1 MRKQTI
7 RDIDL
12 HDKRVFLR
20 VDYNVQF
27 VNEQILD
34 DHRLRESIATIWAL
48 QGAGAKIVICSH
60 RGRPGGE
67 IVDELRNAPV
77 AAHLSTLLD
86 HEVKYVP
93 ECVGPVAKAAV
104 EALEPGGIVLLE
116 NVRFHAEEEAND
128 PDFARELGD
137 LADIYVSDAFG
148 TAHRAH
154 ASVVGVPAFLPAVA
168 GLLMEREVDY
178 LSRVTDDPERPFG
191 LILGGAKVTEK
202 LAILEFLCERAD
214 VICVGGGIAN
224 TFLMAQG
231 IDVGA
236 SLVEPDRIEDTFNV
250 MRKAAIRPGLKLVLP
265 RDVVIS
271 DASGETVTAVS
282 VNLIPPDFRILD
294 IGPDTIEDFKA
305 ALAPMRTIAWN
316 GPVGLFEHEPF
327 DHGSLEIAHLLAN
340 LPDATTVV
348 GGGETAAAIAR
359 AGVTDRISHCSTG
372 GGASL
377 QLLEGRSLPGLEAL
391 LDAE

>member
-86 HEVKYVP
+86 REVKYVP

-202 LAILEFLCERAD
+202 LAILEFLCDRAD

-327 DHGSLEIAHLLAN
+327 DQGSLEIAHLLAD

>member
-1 MRKQTI
+1 M
-7 RDIDL
+7 
-12 HDKRVFLR
+12 
-20 VDYNVQF
+20 
-27 VNEQILD
+27 
-34 DHRLRESIATIWAL
+34 
-48 QGAGAKIVICSH
+48 
-60 RGRPGGE
+60 
-67 IVDELRNAPV
+67 
-77 AAHLSTLLD
+77 
-86 HEVKYVP
+86 
-93 ECVGPVAKAAV
+93 
-104 EALEPGGIVLLE
+104 LLE

-202 LAILEFLCERAD
+202 LAILEFLCDRAD

-250 MRKAAIRPGLKLVLP
+250 MREGGDKARPEAGPTSRRRDQRRVRRDGDGGLREPDPTGPSGSWTSVPTRSRTSRRRWRRCGRSRGTDRWGCSSTSLSTRARSRSPTCWPTCPMPP
-265 RDVVIS
+265 RW
-271 DASGETVTAVS
+271 
-282 VNLIPPDFRILD
+282 
-294 IGPDTIEDFKA
+294 
-305 ALAPMRTIAWN
+305 LAGA
-316 GPVGLFEHEPF
+316 
-327 DHGSLEIAHLLAN
+327 
-340 LPDATTVV
+340 
-348 GGGETAAAIAR
+348 ETAAAIAR

>member
-202 LAILEFLCERAD
+202 LAILEFLCDRAD

-236 SLVEPDRIEDTFNV
+236 SLVDPDRIEDTFNV

-327 DHGSLEIAHLLAN
+327 DQGSLEIAHLLAD

>member
-104 EALEPGGIVLLE
+104 EALEPDGIVLLE

-202 LAILEFLCERAD
+202 LAILEFLCDRAD

-327 DHGSLEIAHLLAN
+327 DQGSLEIAHLLAD

>member
-1 MRKQTI
+1 MKKQTI
-7 RDIDL
+7 RDVDL
-12 HDKRVFLR
+12 HGKRVFLR

-27 VNEQILD
+27 LEGRILD
-34 DHRLRESIATIWAL
+34 DHRLRESIPTIWAL
-48 QGAGAKIVICSH
+48 QGVGARIVICSH
-60 RGRPGGE
+60 RGRPGGTVVE
-67 IVDELRNAPV
+67 ELSNAPV
-77 AAHLSTLLD
+77 AAHLSTLLEQ
-86 HEVKYVP
+86 EVRFAP
-93 ECVGPVAKAAV
+93 DCVGPEAKAAV
-104 EALEPGGIVLLE
+104 AALEPGEIVVLE
-116 NVRFHAEEEAND
+116 NVRFHPEEEANE
-128 PDFARELGD
+128 PEFARALAD

-154 ASVVGVPAFLPAVA
+154 ASVVGVPAYLPGVA

-178 LSRVTDDPERPFG
+178 LSRVTERPDRPFG
-191 LILGGAKVTEK
+191 LILGGSKVTEK
-202 LAILEFLCERAD
+202 LAILEFLCDSAD

-236 SLVEPDRIEDTFNV
+236 SLAEPERIEDAFNV
-250 MRKAAIRPGLKLVLP
+250 MRKAAKRPDLKLVLP

-271 DASGETVTAVS
+271 DAAGETVTAVS

-294 IGPDTIEDFKA
+294 IGPDTIEDFRA
-305 ALAPMRTIAWN
+305 ALAPMRMIAWN
-316 GPVGLFEHEPF
+316 GPLGFFEREPF
-327 DHGSLEIAHLLAN
+327 DHGSLEIARFLAD

-348 GGGETAAAIAR
+348 GGGETAAAVGR

-377 QLLEGRSLPGLEAL
+377 QLLEGRPLPGLEVL
-391 LDAE
+391 LDVS

>member
-104 EALEPGGIVLLE
+104 EALEPDGIVLLE

-148 TAHRAH
+148 DGAPRARV
-154 ASVVGVPAFLPAVA
+154 SRRRPRVPARGRGSAHGTRSRLP
-168 GLLMEREVDY
+168 E
-178 LSRVTDDPERPFG
+178 SRHR
-191 LILGGAKVTEK
+191 
-202 LAILEFLCERAD
+202 
-214 VICVGGGIAN
+214 
-224 TFLMAQG
+224 
-231 IDVGA
+231 
-236 SLVEPDRIEDTFNV
+236 
-250 MRKAAIRPGLKLVLP
+250 
-265 RDVVIS
+265 
-271 DASGETVTAVS
+271 
-282 VNLIPPDFRILD
+282 
-294 IGPDTIEDFKA
+294 
-305 ALAPMRTIAWN
+305 
-316 GPVGLFEHEPF
+316 
-327 DHGSLEIAHLLAN
+327 
-340 LPDATTVV
+340 
-348 GGGETAAAIAR
+348 
-359 AGVTDRISHCSTG
+359 
-372 GGASL
+372 
-377 QLLEGRSLPGLEAL
+377 
-391 LDAE
+391 